1 MQLRRLQLGSE
12 CPAYQSQGGQVVE
25 FGPEGKHFVSAKSIF
40 FLGGGDEKEAAKQR
54 WAGGAQRPVSRV
66 NEPKKTGGGSAPGTK
81 T

>member
-1 MQLRRLQLGSE
+1 VQLSPVERYTPPGGLSSGLKGSILFLQKV
-12 CPAYQSQGGQVVE
+12 Y
-25 FGPEGKHFVSAKSIF
+25 F